1 MLICDPAGGNK
12 VFSLENEEKKHI
24 NVLLIMLEEMEL
36 YEPCE
41 FKMYPL
47 KAHFLYLEYNLRT

>member
-1 MLICDPAGGNK
+1 MLIYDPAGGNK
-12 VFSLENEEKKHI
+12 MFSLENEEKKHI
-24 NVLLIMLEEMEL
+24 NVLLIMLEEMEW

-47 KAHFLYLEYNLRT
+47 KARFLYLEYNLRT